1 MCPEKIGAPFPHYF
15 RRNSSMSHAVIVD
28 KAVKTY
34 GDFTAVNGI
43 SLTIKP
49 GEFFT
54 LLGPSGCGK
63 TTLLRMIA
71 GFNTVDGGEIRFDEK
86 VINNVPA
93 HKRDIGM
100 VFQNYA
106 IFPHLNVAENV
117 AYGLKARHVPKDQ
130 IPPRVDEALKMVQID
145 QLKTRKPNELSGG
158 QQQRVALARAFVIEP
173 SVLLMDE
180 PLSNLDAKLRVQMRT
195 TIKKLQRRLGITT
208 VYVTHDQEEA
218 LAISDRIAVMNQGN
232 IMQIGT
238 PEEIYRKPANPFV
251 ANFIGVS
258 NFIECSTK
266 ASQGKAEVALPGS
279 YQISIPVSRD
289 YEGEAILS
297 ARPEQLFFDEK
308 GIPGKINMS
317 IFLGDF
323 VQYEV
328 ELITGQIIEL
338 NEYTKD
344 ADTIRN
350 DGEEVHISMD
360 PLKVSL
366 YEKESKEVLSC

>member
-1 MCPEKIGAPFPHYF
+1 
-15 RRNSSMSHAVIVD
+15 MSHAVII
-28 KAVKTY
+28 KNAVKKY

-43 SLTIKP
+43 SLNIEQ

-71 GFNTVDGGEIRFDEK
+71 GFNTVDGGEICFDEQ
-86 VINNVPA
+86 VINTLPA

-106 IFPHLNVAENV
+106 IFPHLNVADNV
-117 AYGLKARHVPKDQ
+117 AYGLKARKVPKTE
-130 IPPRVDEALKMVQID
+130 ITPRVDEALKMVQID
-145 QLKTRKPNELSGG
+145 QLKTRQPNELSGG

-173 SVLLMDE
+173 GVLLMDE

-208 VYVTHDQEEA
+208 IYVTHDQEEA

-232 IMQIGT
+232 IMQIGK
-238 PEEIYRKPANPFV
+238 PEEIYRRPANPFV

-258 NFIECSTK
+258 NFIDCAVDGQDPK
-266 ASQGKAEVALPGS
+266 AATVKLHDGHSFQMPLRAPYSGEV
-279 YQISIPVSRD
+279 
-289 YEGEAILS
+289 ILS
-297 ARPEQLFFDEK
+297 ARPEQLFFSEQ
-308 GIPGKINMS
+308 GLPGKVNMS
-317 IFLGDF
+317 TFLGDF
-323 VQYEV
+323 IQYEV
-328 ELITGQIIEL
+328 ELSTGQVLEL

-344 ADTIRN
+344 VDGAKN
-350 DGEEVHISMD
+350 DGEEVHISFN
-360 PLKVSL
+360 PKQVSL
-366 YEKESKEVLSC
+366 YRKDTEEVLSC

>member
-1 MCPEKIGAPFPHYF
+1 
-15 RRNSSMSHAVIVD
+15 MSHAVII
-28 KAVKTY
+28 KNAVKRY

-43 SLTIKP
+43 SLNIEQ

-71 GFNTVDGGEIRFDEK
+71 GFNTVDGGEICFDEQ
-86 VINNVPA
+86 VINNLPA

-106 IFPHLNVAENV
+106 IFPHLNVADNV
-117 AYGLKARHVPKDQ
+117 AYGLKARKVPKEQ
-130 IPPRVDEALKMVQID
+130 IIPRVDEALRMVQID
-145 QLKTRKPNELSGG
+145 QLKARQPNELSGG

-173 SVLLMDE
+173 GVLLMDE

-232 IMQIGT
+232 IMQIGK

-258 NFIECSTK
+258 NFIDCTVDGQDP
-266 ASQGKAEVALPGS
+266 ASATVHLHDGHSFQMPLRKPYSGEV
-279 YQISIPVSRD
+279 
-289 YEGEAILS
+289 ILS
-297 ARPEQLFFDEK
+297 ARPEQLFFSEQ
-308 GIPGKINMS
+308 GLSGKVNMS
-317 IFLGDF
+317 TFLGDF
-323 VQYEV
+323 IQYEV
-328 ELITGQIIEL
+328 ELSTGQVLEL

-344 ADTIRN
+344 VDGAKN
-350 DGEEVHISMD
+350 DGEEVHLSFN
-360 PLKVSL
+360 PKQVSL
-366 YEKESKEVLSC
+366 YRKDTEEVLSC

>member
-1 MCPEKIGAPFPHYF
+1 
-15 RRNSSMSHAVIVD
+15 MSHAVII
-28 KAVKTY
+28 KNAVKRY

-43 SLTIKP
+43 SLNIEQ

-71 GFNTVDGGEIRFDEK
+71 GFNTVDGGEICFDEQ
-86 VINNVPA
+86 VINTLPA

-106 IFPHLNVAENV
+106 IFPHLNVADNV
-117 AYGLKARHVPKDQ
+117 AYGLKARKVPKEQ
-130 IPPRVDEALKMVQID
+130 ITPRVDEALRMVQID
-145 QLKTRKPNELSGG
+145 QLKARQPNELSGG

-173 SVLLMDE
+173 GVLLMDE

-208 VYVTHDQEEA
+208 IYVTHDQEEA
-218 LAISDRIAVMNQGN
+218 LAISDRIAVMKEGN
-232 IMQIGT
+232 IMQIGR

-258 NFIECSTK
+258 NFVDCTVDGQDPK
-266 ASQGKAEVALPGS
+266 AASVKLHDGYSFQMPLRAPYSGEV
-279 YQISIPVSRD
+279 
-289 YEGEAILS
+289 ILS
-297 ARPEQLFFDEK
+297 ARPEQLFFSEK
-308 GIPGKINMS
+308 GIPGKVNLS
-317 IFLGDF
+317 VFLGDF
-323 VQYEV
+323 IQYEV
-328 ELITGQIIEL
+328 QLHTGQVLEL

-344 ADTIRN
+344 VDSAKA
-350 DGEEVHISMD
+350 DGEEVHISFN
-360 PLKVSL
+360 PKQVSL
-366 YEKESKEVLSC
+366 YRKDTEEVLSC

>member
-1 MCPEKIGAPFPHYF
+1 
-15 RRNSSMSHAVIVD
+15 MSHAVII
-28 KAVKTY
+28 KNAVKKY

-43 SLTIKP
+43 SLNIEQ

-71 GFNTVDGGEIRFDEK
+71 GFNTVDGGEICFDEQ
-86 VINNVPA
+86 VINNLPA

-106 IFPHLNVAENV
+106 IFPHLNVADNV
-117 AYGLKARHVPKDQ
+117 AYGLKARKVPKEQ
-130 IPPRVDEALKMVQID
+130 ITPRVDEALRMVQID
-145 QLKTRKPNELSGG
+145 QLKARQPNELSGG

-173 SVLLMDE
+173 GVLMDE

-208 VYVTHDQEEA
+208 IYVTHDQEEA
-218 LAISDRIAVMNQGN
+218 LAISDRIAVMKEGN
-232 IMQIGT
+232 IMQIGR

-258 NFIECSTK
+258 NFVDCTVDGQDPK
-266 ASQGKAEVALPGS
+266 AASVKLHDGYSFQMPLRAPYSGEV
-279 YQISIPVSRD
+279 
-289 YEGEAILS
+289 ILS
-297 ARPEQLFFDEK
+297 ARPEQLFFSEK
-308 GIPGKINMS
+308 GIPGKVNLS
-317 IFLGDF
+317 VFLGDF
-323 VQYEV
+323 IQYEV
-328 ELITGQIIEL
+328 QLHTGQVLEL

-344 ADTIRN
+344 VDSAKA
-350 DGEEVHISMD
+350 DGEEVHISFN
-360 PLKVSL
+360 PKQVSL
-366 YEKESKEVLSC
+366 YRKDTEEVLSC

>member
-1 MCPEKIGAPFPHYF
+1 
-15 RRNSSMSHAVIVD
+15 MSHAVII
-28 KAVKTY
+28 KNAVKKY

-43 SLTIKP
+43 SLNIEQ

-71 GFNTVDGGEIRFDEK
+71 GFNTVDGGEICFDEQ
-86 VINNVPA
+86 VINTLPA

-106 IFPHLNVAENV
+106 IFPHLNVADNV
-117 AYGLKARHVPKDQ
+117 AYGLKARKVPKTD
-130 IPPRVDEALKMVQID
+130 ITPRVDEALKMVQID
-145 QLKTRKPNELSGG
+145 QLKARQPNELSGG

-173 SVLLMDE
+173 GVLLMDE

-208 VYVTHDQEEA
+208 IYVTHDQEEA
-218 LAISDRIAVMNQGN
+218 LAISDRIAVMKEGN
-232 IMQIGT
+232 IMQIGR

-258 NFIECSTK
+258 NFVDCTVDGQDPK
-266 ASQGKAEVALPGS
+266 AASVKLHDGYSFQMPLRAPYSGEV
-279 YQISIPVSRD
+279 
-289 YEGEAILS
+289 ILS
-297 ARPEQLFFDEK
+297 ARPEQLFFSEK
-308 GIPGKINMS
+308 GIPGKVNLS
-317 IFLGDF
+317 VFLGDF
-323 VQYEV
+323 IQYEV
-328 ELITGQIIEL
+328 QLHTGQVLEL

-344 ADTIRN
+344 VDSAKP
-350 DGEEVHISMD
+350 DGEEVHISFN
-360 PLKVSL
+360 PKQVSL
-366 YEKESKEVLSC
+366 YRKDTQEVLSC